1 VWAPP
6 YALVDN
12 NAAIIGVMNDISP
25 QILAVV
31 EGFLPSLVLLIF
43 ISITKPIIELLYSH
57 QGESS
62 YSRIEWMTMATYW
75 GFLIFNVFLVSTIG
89 GAILKV
95 ILFRGFALCETTT
108 TQPCVVS
115 CCWSCRVVCGL
126 QVLDDFIDNPRSI
139 INLLA
144 SSLPQQSG
152 FFINYLLIA
161 GTKKDPQTLHA
172 ARRNSSSLC
181 HRFAHL
187 LPRLWSSPAEA
198 LPAARTRPAHLHH
211 HPLQARHRTRGA
223 HASPVTL
230 VVVWRGLT
238 FFSFFSFFCRR
249 RSSTAQSRSTT
260 RSRWLRSCW
269 CVAGDPLM

>member
-1 VWAPP
+1 
-6 YALVDN
+6 
-12 NAAIIGVMNDISP
+12 MNDISP

-95 ILFRGFALCETTT
+95 ILFRGFALRIT
-108 TQPCVVS
+108 TQPCVS
-115 CCWSCRVVCGL
+115 CVVCRVVSCGL
-126 QVLDDFIDNPRSI
+126 QVLDDFIENPRSI

-161 GTKKDPQTLHA
+161 GTKKGPPNTTRGQEELIK
-172 ARRNSSSLC
+172 SLC
-181 HRFAHL
+181 HHLAHL

-223 HASPVTL
+223 HTSPVALIGCCLARFDVLFLLFLRFLLQKKKQYRPESFDYSLEVAEELL
-230 VVVWRGLT
+230 V
-238 FFSFFSFFCRR
+238 RR
-249 RSSTAQSRSTT
+249 RRPTHVVLLS
-260 RSRWLRSCW
+260 
-269 CVAGDPLM
+269 